1 MHITLFKYSTN
12 DKGYLQVV
20 THEDNKPELVKAGFV
35 DHVDKVKAPAK
46 KTKRGYLTLY
56 TIIFD

>member
-20 THEDNKPELVKAGFV
+20 THENNKAELVKAGFV
-35 DHVDKVKAPAK
+35 DHVDKVKTPVK
-46 KTKRGYLTLY
+46 KTKRVTK
-56 TIIFD
+56 DDK

>member
-35 DHVDKVKAPAK
+35 DHVDKVKTPVK
-46 KTKRGYLTLY
+46 KTKRVTK
-56 TIIFD
+56 DDK